1 MPSNTPS
8 SPLAAILF
16 DADGVVIRSD
26 MASRYF
32 ERTYG
37 INHKDLVAFYLGPF
51 SDCLLGKKDMY
62 DVLPAYLEKWG
73 WQKSP
78 EQFVQEWYDYENK
91 VDEQLVGYIQ
101 KLRARGL
108 QCFLATNQ
116 EKHRLQYMLDVM
128 KFCDHFDGVFAS
140 CELGVKKPD
149 PVFFERIL
157 ERLGAVD
164 KSTVLLWDDSAENV
178 AAAHTF
184 GIQAEIYHDFTLFEE
199 SIADRVRLQG

>member
-101 KLRARGL
+101 KLRAQGM
-108 QCFLATNQ
+108 QCFVATNQ
-116 EKHRLQYMLDVM
+116 EKKRLQYMLDIM
-128 KFCDHFDGVFAS
+128 RFGEYFDGVFVS
-140 CELGVKKPD
+140 CQLGAMKPD
-149 PVFFERIL
+149 PVFFQRIL
-157 ERLGAVD
+157 DQLGVTDA
-164 KSTVLLWDDSAENV
+164 STLLLWDDVEENV
-178 AAAHTF
+178 IAARAFGVRAELYTEFAPFRARMEAHY
-184 GIQAEIYHDFTLFEE
+184 A
-199 SIADRVRLQG
+199 